1 MFLFFHQS
9 QNQTRYSIV
18 KEASNLIDW
27 RIRRLIDLE
36 GWLKA
41 TVGVSLNNFILDISI
56 EYDFYVRSDFDAKGR
71 PPENPLKVEVPYTGS
86 LLGLLNIKYNEWD
99 GRENFP
105 PSDIYDYSGNQFKL
119 EVFKS

>member
-1 MFLFFHQS
+1 MVCGRNIAEGKFLGAFTWPGSVDVFVFHQS

-41 TVGVSLNNFILDISI
+41 TVGVSL
-56 EYDFYVRSDFDAKGR
+56 
-71 PPENPLKVEVPYTGS
+71 
-86 LLGLLNIKYNEWD
+86 
-99 GRENFP
+99 
-105 PSDIYDYSGNQFKL
+105 
-119 EVFKS
+119 